1 MATDDPQVMM
11 KLTEYAANLSAHED
25 DVLRWIEAET
35 ERHEMPTIN
44 VQPFDG
50 RLLQFLMRAVGA
62 RKVVEI
68 GTLAGYS
75 AVWLARALPADGKL
89 FTLEKSGKHAQVAR
103 ASFARAGLN
112 GKVELLE
119 GPALDSLK
127 RLQGQAPFDF
137 VFIDANKDGYP
148 AYLDWAVEHL
158 RPGGMVAAHNAFRS
172 GSVLAPESDEDR
184 LIAEF
189 NQALVAN
196 PRLDSL
202 ILPIGDG
209 MAVGIK
215 KG

>member
-35 ERHEMPTIN
+35 ERNEMPTIN

-75 AVWLARALPADGKL
+75 AVWLARALPTDGKL

-103 ASFARAGLN
+103 ASFERAGLD

-127 RLQGQAPFDF
+127 RLQSQAPFDF

-148 AYLDWAVEHL
+148 VYLDWAVENL

-184 LIAEF
+184 LMAEF
-189 NQALVAN
+189 NRAWIAN
-196 PRLDSL
+196 ARLDSL
-202 ILPIGDG
+202 ILPVGDG
-209 MAVGIK
+209 LAVGIR

>member
-35 ERHEMPTIN
+35 ERNEMPTIN

-75 AVWLARALPADGKL
+75 AVWLARALPANGKL

-103 ASFARAGLN
+103 ASFERAGLD

-127 RLQGQAPFDF
+127 RLQSQAPFDF

-148 AYLDWAVEHL
+148 VYLDWAVENL

-184 LIAEF
+184 LMAEF
-189 NQALVAN
+189 NRAWIAN
-196 PRLDSL
+196 ARLDSL
-202 ILPIGDG
+202 ILPVGDG
-209 MAVGIK
+209 MAVGIR

>member
-35 ERHEMPTIN
+35 ERNEMPTIN

-75 AVWLARALPADGKL
+75 AVWLARALPTDGKL

-103 ASFARAGLN
+103 ASFERAGLD

-127 RLQGQAPFDF
+127 RLQSQAPFDF

-148 AYLDWAVEHL
+148 VYLDWAVENL

-184 LIAEF
+184 LMAEF
-189 NQALVAN
+189 NRAWIAN
-196 PRLDSL
+196 ARLDSL
-202 ILPIGDG
+202 ILPVGDG
-209 MAVGIK
+209 MAVGIR

>member
-1 MATDDPQVMM
+1 MATDNAQVMM
-11 KLTEYAANLSAHED
+11 QLTEYAANLSARED
-25 DVLRWIEAET
+25 DVLRWIKTET
-35 ERHEMPTIN
+35 ERNEMPAIN

-50 RLLQFLMRAVGA
+50 RLLQFLMHAVRA

-75 AVWLARALPADGKL
+75 AVWMARALPADGKL

-103 ASFARAGLN
+103 ASFLRAGLN

-119 GPALDSLK
+119 GAALDSLK
-127 RLQGQAPFDF
+127 RLQAQAPFDF

-148 AYLDWAVEHL
+148 AYLEWAVEYL
-158 RPGGMVAAHNAFRS
+158 RPGGIVAAHNAFRN
-172 GSVLAPESDEDR
+172 GSVLTPENDDDR
-184 LIAEF
+184 LMAEF
-189 NQALVAN
+189 NRAVVEH

-215 KG
+215 KD